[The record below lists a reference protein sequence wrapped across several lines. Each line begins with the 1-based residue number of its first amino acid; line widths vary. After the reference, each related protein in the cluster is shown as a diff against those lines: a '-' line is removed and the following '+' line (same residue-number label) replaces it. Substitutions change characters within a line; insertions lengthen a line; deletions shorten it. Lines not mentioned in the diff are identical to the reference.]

1 MAQAEVRLKS
11 WWGGGSPKA
20 SVFPVEWPGKGSDV
34 DKAEPSEDSKGMS
47 LGGAGDR
54 LVRTSRAS

>member
-1 MAQAEVRLKS
+1 MRLKS
-11 WWGGGSPKA
+11 WGGGGSPKA

-54 LVRTSRAS
+54 RVRTSQAS